1 MKKKLTT
8 SGSGWEIYLAKPIL
22 KLMGINPKSSQV
34 LFRIEKR
41 ELIIKEIKPCELESY
56 QNSMIRKF
64 TKSGSGYALYISNTI
79 LELLDINPIEDYIEY
94 ELNYNVLTI
103 RKIEN

>member
-8 SGSGWEIYLAKPIL
+8 SGSGWELYLAKPIL
-22 KLMGINPKSSQV
+22 KLMGINPKTSHV
-34 LFRIEKR
+34 LFKIEKKI
-41 ELIIKEIKPCELESY
+41 LIIKEIKPNELENH
-56 QNSMIRKF
+56 QNLMIRKF

-79 LELLDINPIEDYIEY
+79 LELLGINPIEDYVEY
-94 ELNYNVLTI
+94 ELDDNILTI